1 MGKSLGGNI
10 MTQPTS
16 ELARG
21 LLRIHKVITRGL
33 EVGLRAGGE
42 YLDKGFTQSQQL
54 TGYAYYVYSLGADL
68 KAHHTSE
75 DMVVFPEARKV
86 LPMAPYERLASD
98 HQKIEKNLTPLFQAV
113 ADLSGEM
120 PEKSVKLIVDALEK
134 ISAVWYPHIQVE
146 ESNFSEAAM
155 SSAFPLGEQMR
166 IGEAASKLSQEYATP
181 PYWVIPFTLFNL
193 EPEERKMM
201 LALLPPAMMDEL
213 VLKAWKD
220 QWSPMKPFLLD

>member
-1 MGKSLGGNI
+1 MA
-10 MTQPTS
+10 QPPS
-16 ELARG
+16 EMAQG

-33 EVGLRAGGE
+33 EVGLREGRQ
-42 YLDKGFTQSQQL
+42 YLDKGFSQPQQL
-54 TGYAYYVYSLGADL
+54 TGYSYYVHSLAAVL

-75 DMVVFPEARKV
+75 DMVVFPEVRKV

-98 HQKIEKNLTPLFQAV
+98 HQMIEKNLTPLFQAV
-113 ADLSGEM
+113 ADLSGET

-134 ISAVWYPHIQVE
+134 ISAVWYLHIQIE
-146 ESNFSEAAM
+146 ESNFSEAAIN
-155 SSAFPLGEQMR
+155 SAFTLGEQMR
-166 IGEAASKLSQEYATP
+166 ISEAASKLSQEYATP
-181 PYWVIPFTLFNL
+181 PFWVIPFTLFNL

-201 LALLPPAMMDEL
+201 MALLPATMMDEL